1 MKTLLLIL
9 LPLNL
14 LAQTFGQLALSSF
27 QFAISGG
34 ADAVLQADHFYPEQ
48 VQKAFPAYELSK
60 DTYGRKYKNGDPNQG
75 EAFWLS
81 TGPLVSLTDPFHRV
95 QLLRNVTMV
104 TGAVT
109 WAYTSTRQIG
119 YIPMI
124 REHRRNWY
132 EVVTRR
138 EINIKPLWAYGVE
151 AVVHYGA
158 YNVWKEGVFQFI
170 KSK

>member
-14 LAQTFGQLALSSF
+14 LAQTCGQLALSSF

-34 ADAVLQADHFYPEQ
+34 ADAILQADHFYPDK
-48 VQKAFPAYELSK
+48 VVKAFPGYELAK
-60 DTYGRKYKNGDPNQG
+60 DTYGRKYKNGDSKQG

-95 QLLRNVTMV
+95 QTLRNVTMV

-109 WAYTSTRQIG
+109 WAWKSQ
-119 YIPMI
+119 
-124 REHRRNWY
+124 RNWY
-132 EVVTRR
+132 EWKRDYKR
-138 EINIKPLWAYGVE
+138 KPWWAYGCE
-151 AVVHYGA
+151 ALVNYAA
-158 YNVWKEGVFQFI
+158 YNVGKEITFQYI